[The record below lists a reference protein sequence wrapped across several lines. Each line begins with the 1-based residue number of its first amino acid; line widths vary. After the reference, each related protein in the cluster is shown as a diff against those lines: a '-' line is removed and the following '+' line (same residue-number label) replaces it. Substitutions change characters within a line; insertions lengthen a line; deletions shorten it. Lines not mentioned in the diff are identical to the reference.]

1 MHEPQDPAKG
11 VVVGTLRHDGTN
23 LSAPVGQFAVQLEFK
38 FASLEATLTATTV
51 LALAQLPQLI
61 LATKRAK

>member
-1 MHEPQDPAKG
+1 LHEPQDSDQG
-11 VVVGTLRHDGTN
+11 VAVGTLRHDGTN
-23 LSAPVGQFAVQLEFK
+23 LSAPVGQFAVQVEFK
-38 FASLEATLTATTV
+38 FASLEATLTANAV